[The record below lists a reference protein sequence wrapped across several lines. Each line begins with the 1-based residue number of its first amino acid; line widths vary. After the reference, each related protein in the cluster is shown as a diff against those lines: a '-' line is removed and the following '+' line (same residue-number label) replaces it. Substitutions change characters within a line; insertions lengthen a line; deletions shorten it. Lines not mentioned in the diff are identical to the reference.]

1 MMFGTKLPPLFA
13 CLLVISMAG
22 VSATPS
28 SAGEPLDTS
37 KLPRVGGAKETFA
50 SAPTTILAA
59 PDPVAPTT
67 EATVKALLA
76 DGWQS
81 YVAPFTELAKAPNS
95 EFRSFKKGPQ
105 ALNVSVMLA
114 PAQGNATSIQYIAI
128 PLANDLPFPK
138 DATNIAYA
146 PQRPY
151 MSCLTPA
158 TIDAT
163 KEFFSTELAR
173 QGYAAD
179 AAATGNGR
187 FKTDV
192 AANAYYVAAGH
203 PALTLVL
210 ARTDD
215 GMTKVVLDGLVA
227 SPKLSETTTEKLK
240 AQSDA
245 DQKAKG
251 TKEAQST
258 QKTTASASPQKD
270 SIEQLAADITS
281 RVEKMAADTIAQ
293 AQAGNKQAVKVAGAD
308 KTPAKS
314 PAETAAKDDAPLAAR
329 ADNSAPVPLPANAQA
344 VDYKA
349 ADGTLAFTAKTSVK
363 AMADFY
369 RVALKPK
376 GWTEKPSVINRP
388 NMVLLEFEDGDKALS
403 LTIMQHGD
411 AVGVSG
417 HGSAL
422 EVADAEGSNAS
433 AAAPEVEKE
442 LEAEE
447 MSHLPIPTAHTFS
460 TGGSGAFRNDVSVNV
475 PAALDTVLAFYR
487 RELSKRGWKEDDG
500 AVIKPEQAVLAFKA
514 PEGPAVLKLDRKNGE
529 TVVTLFA
536 RHQADAAKSGLLPK
550 SGQVKILLTN
560 LTDTEA
566 VIEIN
571 KQKIKI
577 KGGAGTKA
585 PDGPSLELAPGKYKY
600 LSQSA
605 GKTSKS
611 DELQVGA
618 DEIWGLAVG
627 PGGGIAMQ
635 MY

>member
-1 MMFGTKLPPLFA
+1 MFGKKLSPLIACFSGLVMAYAGFA
-13 CLLVISMAG
+13 
-22 VSATPS
+22 PS
-28 SAGEPLDTS
+28 LAGEPLDTS
-37 KLPRVGGAKETFA
+37 KLPRVAGAKETYA
-50 SAPTTILAA
+50 SGPTTILST
-59 PDPVAPTT
+59 PDPVAATT

-81 YVAPFTELAKAPNS
+81 YVAPFTEMSKAPNS
-95 EFRSFKKGPQ
+95 AFRSFKKGSQ

-114 PAQGNATSIQYIAI
+114 PAQGNATSIQYIALVI
-128 PLANDLPFPK
+128 ANDLPFPK

-151 MSCLTPA
+151 LSCLTPA
-158 TIDAT
+158 TFDAT

-173 QGYAAD
+173 QGYTAD

-192 AANAYYVAAGH
+192 SDNAYYIAAGH

-210 ARTDD
+210 QRTDD

-227 SPKLSETTTEKLK
+227 SPNMVETTTEKLK
-240 AQSDA
+240 SQSELDE
-245 DQKAKG
+245 KAKA
-251 TKEAQST
+251 TKDA
-258 QKTTASASPQKD
+258 KASAGPKND

-293 AQAGNKQAVKVAGAD
+293 AESGNKG
-308 KTPAKS
+308 
-314 PAETAAKDDAPLAAR
+314 AAKATPKSASENKSTVKADAPLTAL
-329 ADNSAPVPLPANAQA
+329 ADNTAPMPLPTNAEG
-344 VDYKA
+344 VDYKI
-349 ADGTLAFTAKTSVK
+349 ADGTLAFTAKTSLK
-363 AMADFY
+363 AMAAFY
-369 RVALKPK
+369 RSALKPK
-376 GWTEKPSVINRP
+376 GWTEKPSVINRE

-422 EVADAEGSNAS
+422 EVANDGGSSTS
-433 AAAPEVEKE
+433 AAAPEAEKE

-460 TGGSGAFRNDVSVNV
+460 TGGTGAFRNGVSVNV

-487 RELSKRGWKEDDG
+487 RELSKRGWKEDAG
-500 AVIKPEQAVLAFKA
+500 AVVKTDQAVLAFNA
-514 PEGPAVLKLDRKNGE
+514 PEGPAVLKLDRKNDE
-529 TVVTLFA
+529 TVITLFL
-536 RHQADAAKSGLLPK
+536 RHEADAAKSGLLPK

-560 LTDTEA
+560 LTETEA

-571 KQKIKI
+571 KQTIKI
-577 KGGAGTKA
+577 KAGAGTKA

-600 LSQSA
+600 STKSA
-605 GKTSKS
+605 GKTSKP
-611 DELQVGA
+611 DELQVGPN
-618 DEIWGLAVG
+618 EIWGLAVG
-627 PGGGIAMQ
+627 PGGALAMQ